1 MNPQDDDQTNPSIQL
16 PPELQKQK
24 PLEPASPQ
32 PAAAAMPF
40 LGLIDPLMK
49 DPSVTEV
56 MINDVRNICI
66 EKEGKL
72 GFSGLNYSTQED
84 LQEAVQLLS
93 ELAGRTLEPEAPY
106 LDAMLPDGSRL
117 NIISNPLTLNGPCV
131 TIRKFPSQRLSAND
145 LITQQSIDQKIAYF
159 LNICAV
165 ARLNI
170 LICGGTG
177 SGKSTLLNALASFI
191 PKSERIVLI
200 EDTPELLLN
209 HPNSVRLQTIP
220 KTPSSAPISVRDLVV
235 NALRMRPDRIIVG
248 ECRKQEAFDILQAM
262 NTGHSGSMTTI
273 HANSPRDGLTRLET
287 LCMLASLEMPLIA
300 IRKQIANAVDIVIQT
315 KRFRNGKRR
324 VTSISEI
331 TGCEGD
337 IITLQDLFIFDSET
351 ESFKPTGLFPTFVE
365 DVKDMGLELPSKLF
379 S

>member
-165 ARLNI
+165 ARFPRPL
-170 LICGGTG
+170 
-177 SGKSTLLNALASFI
+177 
-191 PKSERIVLI
+191 RQ
-200 EDTPELLLN
+200 
-209 HPNSVRLQTIP
+209 R
-220 KTPSSAPISVRDLVV
+220 PSP
-235 NALRMRPDRIIVG
+235 
-248 ECRKQEAFDILQAM
+248 
-262 NTGHSGSMTTI
+262 
-273 HANSPRDGLTRLET
+273 
-287 LCMLASLEMPLIA
+287 
-300 IRKQIANAVDIVIQT
+300 
-315 KRFRNGKRR
+315 
-324 VTSISEI
+324 
-331 TGCEGD
+331 
-337 IITLQDLFIFDSET
+337 
-351 ESFKPTGLFPTFVE
+351 
-365 DVKDMGLELPSKLF
+365 
-379 S
+379 